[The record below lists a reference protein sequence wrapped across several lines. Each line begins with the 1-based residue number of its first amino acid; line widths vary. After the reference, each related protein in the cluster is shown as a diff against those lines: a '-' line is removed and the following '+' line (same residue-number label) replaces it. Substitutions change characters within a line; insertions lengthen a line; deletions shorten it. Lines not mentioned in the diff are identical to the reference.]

1 MNNISSLNIKHAQ
14 SQERVSP
21 SERTP
26 QGTASSDKQSAAPAP
41 APAPASA
48 PVAER
53 EVGAVKT
60 EALVKELNS
69 ALEKVD
75 GDYSVSVDNDT
86 GMVVVRITDVET
98 GEIVKQVPPQQVLD
112 VSMSVE
118 KIIGL
123 LVNDQG

>member
-1 MNNISSLNIKHAQ
+1 MNDISSLNTKHAQ
-14 SQERVSP
+14 SPEGATP
-21 SERTP
+21 SGRST
-26 QGTASSDKQSAAPAP
+26 QGAAASEAIRQGAVPTSAVDREVSAAH
-41 APAPASA
+41 
-48 PVAER
+48 
-53 EVGAVKT
+53 T

>member
-1 MNNISSLNIKHAQ
+1 MNNISSLNTKHVQ
-14 SQERVSP
+14 SPEGAAP
-21 SERTP
+21 SGRST
-26 QGTASSDKQSAAPAP
+26 QGAAASEAIRQGAVPTSAVDREVSAA
-41 APAPASA
+41 
-48 PVAER
+48 R
-53 EVGAVKT
+53 T

>member
-1 MNNISSLNIKHAQ
+1 MNNISPLNTQYTQA
-14 SQERVSP
+14 SESVSS
-21 SERTP
+21 SEKSP
-26 QGTASSDKQSAAPAP
+26 EATASDKQNAASIAGREIG
-41 APAPASA
+41 
-48 PVAER
+48 VA
-53 EVGAVKT
+53 KT

-98 GEIVKQVPPQQVLD
+98 GELVKQVPPQQVLD

>member
-1 MNNISSLNIKHAQ
+1 MDNISSLNTKHAQ
-14 SQERVSP
+14 SPEGATP
-21 SERTP
+21 SGRST
-26 QGTASSDKQSAAPAP
+26 QGAAASEAIRQGAVPTSAVDREVSAA
-41 APAPASA
+41 
-48 PVAER
+48 R
-53 EVGAVKT
+53 T